1 MSLEKFSCYPSFISH
16 FPSQALV
23 RSLGKGVEKLILLPS
38 AIHSGRTQE
47 TAQFAV
53 WEGMNNK
60 GRGGHRLTIDAE
72 ETTLL
77 SQK

>member
-1 MSLEKFSCYPSFISH
+1 M
-16 FPSQALV
+16 
-23 RSLGKGVEKLILLPS
+23 EKLILLPS